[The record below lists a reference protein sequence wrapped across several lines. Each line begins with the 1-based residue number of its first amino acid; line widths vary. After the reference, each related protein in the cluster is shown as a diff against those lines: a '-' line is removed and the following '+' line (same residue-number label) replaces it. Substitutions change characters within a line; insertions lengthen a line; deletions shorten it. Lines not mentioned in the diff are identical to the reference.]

1 LLLRKI
7 GRPDLIYGNT
17 AKRSIIGSDLNLP
30 FADWNGHVEMSVWT
44 QVFLNRLVWENGDTL
59 LVNSS
64 TRRDVYLEVYLVWHG
79 NTFTYC
85 SNVQG
90 ICDHSRALLEVEWE
104 GNRLE
109 HQVVSLVTV
118 YHGTNVTDLQCFLG
132 RLIYFMGK

>member
-1 LLLRKI
+1 
-7 GRPDLIYGNT
+7 
-17 AKRSIIGSDLNLP
+17 
-30 FADWNGHVEMSVWT
+30 MSVWT

-59 LVNSS
+59 VVNSS

-132 RLIYFMGK
+132 GVNLFYGEVMVVVLRKFGNVLRKQSSRISIFLSHIIF